1 MSVRRVLSVAAMTV
15 ALAACGGAGATNGG
29 GQPTGAAGTSLPP
42 GGTGSTA
49 PAGSAAGPVTGHVG
63 DKLTFTSSGQ
73 APVDATL
80 VKVFDPATP
89 NDNSEAP
96 LPSGSHWVGVEVTV
110 DNHGDY
116 QNESSTF
123 DAVTSAGSP
132 ASDTTGGATIGDGFA
147 GCTQTANDEQDS
159 EVYTHCL
166 GFVVPD
172 GQTLTKV
179 GVQVGLVGPTDEAT
193 WTVP

>member
-89 NDNSEAP
+89 NDNS
-96 LPSGSHWVGVEVTV
+96 
-110 DNHGDY
+110 
-116 QNESSTF
+116 
-123 DAVTSAGSP
+123 
-132 ASDTTGGATIGDGFA
+132 
-147 GCTQTANDEQDS
+147 
-159 EVYTHCL
+159 
-166 GFVVPD
+166 
-172 GQTLTKV
+172 
-179 GVQVGLVGPTDEAT
+179 
-193 WTVP
+193 